1 MEFLSE
7 FVVFLIEC
15 AFWYFV
21 IGLLTIPLRKRMERR
36 QDELDE
42 QIEQLSK
49 LVHRVQVEKHGE
61 SYYWFDADSDKFLGQ
76 GKTIEEAVVQI
87 KNRFPGHIFLVGTKD
102 NTYRLSGPDW
112 TLKPMDV
119 ADIKS

>member
-7 FVVFLIEC
+7 FVVFLVEC

-21 IGLLTIPLRKRMERR
+21 IGLLTMPLRRKMD
-36 QDELDE
+36 QKQADLDE

-61 SYYWFDADSDKFLGQ
+61 SYYWFDADSDNFLGQ
-76 GKTIEEAVVQI
+76 GKTTEEAVVQI
-87 KNRFPGHIFLVGTKD
+87 RSRFPGHIFLLGTKN
-102 NTYRLSGPDW
+102 NTYKLSGPDW
-112 TLKPMDV
+112 TLKPVDV
-119 ADIKS
+119 VDIKT